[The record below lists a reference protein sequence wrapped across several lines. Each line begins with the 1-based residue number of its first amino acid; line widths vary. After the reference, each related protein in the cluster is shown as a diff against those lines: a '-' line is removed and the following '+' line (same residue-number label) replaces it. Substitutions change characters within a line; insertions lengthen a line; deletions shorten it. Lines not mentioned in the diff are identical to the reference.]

1 MPLTYVR
8 AVSARVLSLVCAAL
22 VGAAGRMPLVAH
34 LNPGGLMLF
43 AVVLVVIF
51 STVAVALT
59 AEMYLRR
66 ESILGLYAVIA
77 ALVAAV
83 GAVVFAGMSGDG

>member
-1 MPLTYVR
+1 MLLTPAR
-8 AVSARVLSLVCAAL
+8 AVSARVPSLVCAAL
-22 VGAAGRMPLVAH
+22 SALPGCQLVAH
-34 LNPGGLMLF
+34 LIPGGLMLF
-43 AVVLVVIF
+43 AAVFVVIF

-59 AEMYLRR
+59 AGMYLRR

-83 GAVVFAGMSGDG
+83 GAVVFAGMTGDG